1 MERGESARARLV
13 LSPTLERLERLEE
26 ALHICRQM
34 WSDNDGPFESKHY
47 RLDRTLSWPQA
58 LSGPHPPI
66 LIGGAGEKK
75 TLRRVARYADS
86 CNIFDS
92 LELAHKLDVRREHC
106 TAQLSVPV
114 PFVRWS

>member
-1 MERGESARARLV
+1 LEVAR
-13 LSPTLERLERLEE
+13 
-26 ALHICRQM
+26 HICRQM
-34 WSDNDGPFESKHY
+34 WSDNDGPFEGKHY
-47 RLDRTLSWPQA
+47 RLDQKLNSPQA

-75 TLRRVARYADS
+75 TPRLVARYADS